1 MATGS
6 TIARLLLKASW
17 RGKLSNRDLG
27 DRRVRVLLEEVPA
40 GQTDDRIWIRADA

>member
-1 MATGS
+1 MLFDLFGPLLG
-6 TIARLLLKASW
+6 IA
-17 RGKLSNRDLG
+17 SNRDHG